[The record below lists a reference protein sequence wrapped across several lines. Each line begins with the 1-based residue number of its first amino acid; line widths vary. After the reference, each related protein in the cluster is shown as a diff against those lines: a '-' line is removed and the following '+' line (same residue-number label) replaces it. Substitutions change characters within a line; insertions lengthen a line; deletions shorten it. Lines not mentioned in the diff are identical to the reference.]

1 MSTGQ
6 SQSWKSLSKPLL
18 GKGFFKE
25 QKLSSLQI
33 KHQLLRRIFAT
44 TQAIY
49 NIISIFIDRTIW
61 NVYLLSYNFSIYYV
75 IYYLI
80 FIKVYTTVLL
90 MY

>member
-18 GKGFFKE
+18 GKGLFKE

-33 KHQLLRRIFAT
+33 KHQLLRRTFAT

-49 NIISIFIDRTIW
+49 NIISI
-61 NVYLLSYNFSIYYV
+61 LQ
-75 IYYLI
+75 
-80 FIKVYTTVLL
+80 
-90 MY
+90 